1 MLGKERSGWHCQEE
15 ISAHLITLRRML
27 RNFGC
32 PHEPSFLI
40 ASDMCKLPLDK
51 QSPMQMTMLRSRVQP
66 ELWLKRYKHS
76 CTELVIGP
84 GDWVHCWALEFSGE
98 IFNIFNACP
107 PIWVSDLIGLGW
119 LRPYIVL
126 KLLERFQCT
135 ARVENHW
142 RRPKLSFKLWERN
155 GARQEGTMAYDF
167 VCQLQ
172 PT

>member
-76 CTELVIGP
+76 CTELIIGP

-107 PIWVSDLIGLGW
+107 PHLSIWFNWSRLTQALYCFKAAGEISVYSQSWKPLKEAKALI
-119 LRPYIVL
+119 
-126 KLLERFQCT
+126 
-135 ARVENHW
+135 
-142 RRPKLSFKLWERN
+142 
-155 GARQEGTMAYDF
+155 
-167 VCQLQ
+167 
-172 PT
+172 